1 MHQDITGVI
10 LAGGKSSRMGV
21 NKSFLK
27 IGDKTIIERTRD
39 LMQKLF
45 QENILITN
53 SSEEYES
60 LGMPV
65 FTDIIKGRGPL
76 SGIHSGLVNAN
87 SKQIFVISCDLP
99 LMKQELIYF
108 IINYKPDAD
117 IKICEAA
124 GFTQPLL
131 GLYNKNILKALEV
144 YFKNWETLTTQGCRI
159 KNFIQQCSHQI
170 IFPENEPFYNND
182 LFFNM
187 NKPEDYNQILNKS
200 EISPN

>member
-39 LMQKLF
+39 LMETLF
-45 QENILITN
+45 QDNFIITN
-53 SSEEYES
+53 SPEEYES

-99 LMKQELIYF
+99 LMNQELINF

-117 IKICEAA
+117 IKICQAA
-124 GFTQPLL
+124 GFTQPLI
-131 GLYNKNILKALEV
+131 GLYNKIILKALEV
-144 YFKNWETLTTQGCRI
+144 YLRNWETITTSGCRI
-159 KNFIQQCSHQI
+159 KNFILQTSHQI
-170 IFPENEPFYNND
+170 ILPENESFYNDD

-187 NKPEDYNQILNKS
+187 NSPEDYNQILNKS
-200 EISPN
+200 KIPPN